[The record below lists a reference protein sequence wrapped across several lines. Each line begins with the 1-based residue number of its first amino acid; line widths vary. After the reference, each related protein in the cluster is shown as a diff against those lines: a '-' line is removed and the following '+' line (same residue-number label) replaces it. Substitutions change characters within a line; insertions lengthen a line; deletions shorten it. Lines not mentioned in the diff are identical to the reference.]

1 MSMTLYMHPASNASR
16 PVLLFAAEKKI
27 PLETKV
33 IDLMK
38 GEHYGP
44 EFTAINPNRMVPVL
58 DDGDFRLTES
68 QAILQYLA
76 AKINAPEYPTDL
88 KKRAKVDE
96 VMAWFNTQFYRDY
109 GYGLVYPQLF
119 PHHKRPT
126 DEIHNGVI
134 DWGKDKAATWFKLLD
149 EHWIGSKP
157 YLTGDQITIADYFG
171 SCLATIGEPIRS
183 DLSHYKNVTRWLDN
197 MKKLASWN
205 KVNEAMMGFRD
216 MVKDMPFK
224 AITPA

>member
-27 PLETKV
+27 ALETKM

-76 AKINAPEYPTDL
+76 AKTNAPEYPTDL
-88 KKRAKVDE
+88 KKRARVDE
-96 VMAWFNTQFYRDY
+96 LMTWFNTQFYRDY
-109 GYGLVYPQLF
+109 GYGVVYPQLF
-119 PHHKRPT
+119 PHHKRPS
-126 DEIHNGVI
+126 DEFHNGVI
-134 DWGKDKAATWFKLLD
+134 DWGKDKSNNWFKLLD
-149 EHWIGSKP
+149 EHWIGNKQ

-183 DLSHYKNVTRWLDN
+183 DLSHLPNVTRWLGN
-197 MKKLASWN
+197 MQKLASWN
-205 KVNEAMMGFRD
+205 KVNEAMMGFRE
-216 MVKDMPFK
+216 MVKDKPFK
-224 AITPA
+224 AIAPA

>member
-27 PLETKV
+27 QLDTKM

-38 GEHYGP
+38 GEHLGP

-76 AKINAPEYPTDL
+76 AKSNAPEYPTDL
-88 KKRAKVDE
+88 KKRARVDE
-96 VMAWFNTQFYRDY
+96 IMTWFNTQFYRDY

-134 DWGKDKAATWFKLLD
+134 DWGKDKASNWFKLLD
-149 EHWIGSKP
+149 QHWIGNKQ

-171 SCLATIGEPIRS
+171 SCIATIGEPIRS
-183 DLSHYKNVTRWLDN
+183 DLSHLPNVTRWLGN
-197 MKKLASWN
+197 MQKLPSWN
-205 KVNEAMMGFRD
+205 KVNEAMMGFRE
-216 MVKDMPFK
+216 MVKDKQFK
-224 AITPA
+224 AISPA